1 MIAPDLP
8 EEARRYEEEAFERLV
23 AEARLMTAIGL
34 HGEDARSPR
43 VQAFLTEALA
53 ATEGEDDLRQYIL
66 KNWRT
71 GK

>member
-34 HGEDARSPR
+34 HGEDARNPR
-43 VQAFLTEALA
+43 VKRFLNEALD